1 MLIIIGLGNPIPR
14 YQGTRHNFGQAAIS
28 YFQKIKNFPEFKLK
42 RKFESLI
49 SEGNIEKEKIILALP
64 QTFMNESGRAVK
76 KLIENCKLK
85 IENLLVIH
93 DDLDLPLGKI
103 RIRKNGSAAGHKGVE
118 SIIDNLGTDNFIR
131 FRLGISRPTQPP
143 VFKNRQLIKMFV
155 LKKFRPAEKKIVH
168 KIIQKIGQTL
178 EFALKEGIERAISLK
193 IN

>member
-85 IENLLVIH
+85 IENFYSS
-93 DDLDLPLGKI
+93 PLRAKPM
-103 RIRKNGSAAGHKGVE
+103 ATA
-118 SIIDNLGTDNFIR
+118 
-131 FRLGISRPTQPP
+131 
-143 VFKNRQLIKMFV
+143 NR
-155 LKKFRPAEKKIVH
+155 
-168 KIIQKIGQTL
+168 G
-178 EFALKEGIERAISLK
+178 AISSK
-193 IN
+193 AGFKSVG